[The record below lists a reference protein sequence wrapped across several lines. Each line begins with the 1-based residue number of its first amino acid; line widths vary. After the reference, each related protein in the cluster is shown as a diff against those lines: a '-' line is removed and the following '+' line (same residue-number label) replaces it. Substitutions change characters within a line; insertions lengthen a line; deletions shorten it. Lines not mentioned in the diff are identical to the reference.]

1 MKELLKRDFNDETQ
15 FRKELDHLK
24 RFNGL
29 VHDHLVTLLSSV
41 TKGATPE
48 SKQYHFVFPF
58 ARYALDDY
66 WRSNHSP
73 SWDKTTVRWVAKQLS
88 GIMGAIDAIHVPK
101 HLHLRTQVAK
111 YGMHGDLK
119 PDNIL
124 WFESRKDYRGIFVI
138 SDFGVADMH
147 SDKSRSN
154 IPNEKIPAVPG
165 YRPPECDI
173 QNGFISRRY
182 DIWTLGCLFLEIV
195 TWLMGGQEFVSAFK
209 KERMKTIYVT
219 GARRDM
225 FYTVKRLEGQ
235 TSGAIHIRESII
247 KVSHVFISPAIL
259 QNFSLRTSAHKSNLA
274 ETNRKGV
281 VCARSQARGQ
291 ASTLKAQISFTTL

>member
-1 MKELLKRDFNDETQ
+1 MKRDFNDETQ
-15 FRKELDHLK
+15 FRKELDQLK

-48 SKQYHFVFPF
+48 SRQYHFVFPF

-66 WRSNHSP
+66 WRTNHSP
-73 SWDKTTVRWVAKQLS
+73 SWDKITIKWVVKQLL
-88 GIMGAIDAIHVPK
+88 GIMGAMDAIHVPK
-101 HLHLRTQVAK
+101 HLHAGAQVAK

-124 WFESRKDYRGIFVI
+124 WFESRKDYRGLFVI
-138 SDFGVADMH
+138 SDFGSADMH

-173 QNGFISRRY
+173 QNGYISRRY
-182 DIWTLGCLFLEIV
+182 DIWTLGCLFLEIL
-195 TWLMGGQEFVSAFK
+195 TWMMGGQEFLRAFK

-219 GARRDM
+219 GAKRDM
-225 FYTVKRLEGQ
+225 FYTVKKLEGQ
-235 TSGAIHIRESII
+235 TPGAIHLRESII
-247 KVSHVFISPAIL
+247 AVSATPLSIHPHNQVVGTLLTIFDS
-259 QNFSLRTSAHKSNLA
+259 T
-274 ETNRKGV
+274 ETD
-281 VCARSQARGQ
+281 
-291 ASTLKAQISFTTL
+291 